1 MGLFSFLD
9 PLSDLISDSLVKS
22 GLNELPG
29 SAVVLLFVSLLI
41 SSLSGFV
48 TRTVLDMEKL
58 IDQQNE
64 ISEHQRNKKMAMET
78 QDKKLWIK
86 VKRNE
91 ERFLDLQRSMMTTR
105 MLPSLITIGPFIFL
119 FQTLR
124 KSFQKD
130 ENKLLN
136 GNWNEID
143 SLNKCDSSCGVV
155 TVIPFKFESVP
166 LLGGWFSPY
175 AEDASLSVAGFGFWY
190 FLSAVV
196 MSTLLQRIFGINLTG
211 MRNPMQQT

>member
-9 PLSDLISDSLVKS
+9 PLSDLISDSLVES
-22 GLNELPG
+22 GLSELPG

-41 SSLSGFV
+41 SSFSGFV
-48 TRTVLDMEKL
+48 TRTLLDMETL
-58 IDQQNE
+58 IEQQNE

-86 VKRNE
+86 VKRSE
-91 ERFLDLQRSMMTTR
+91 ERFLELQRSMMTTR

-124 KSFQKD
+124 KAFQRD
-130 ENKLLN
+130 ENIVLN
-136 GNWNEID
+136 GNDNC
-143 SLNKCDSSCGVV
+143 SSSCGVV
-155 TVIPFKFESVP
+155 TVIPFKFDSVP
-166 LLGGWFSPY
+166 LIGNWFSPY
-175 AEDASLSVAGFGFWY
+175 AQDASISVAGFGFWY

-196 MSTLLQRIFGINLTG
+196 LSTILQRVFGINLTG
-211 MRNPMQQT
+211 MRNPMQQN